1 MFQMHFFHYAQIL
14 ERAEK
19 VNQADKESATDE
31 FLAQFKTVNFRM
43 DDMKGVCSTSSEDD
57 APR

>member
-1 MFQMHFFHYAQIL
+1 MQFFHYAQIL

-43 DDMKGVCSTSSEDD
+43 DDMKGV
-57 APR
+57 